1 MFEKF
6 TDEARAVVVGA
17 IGQAERAGAASVDD
31 GHVLLALLALLD
43 ESSNDEQGAAPG
55 AGASTGESAG
65 KGVVRPV
72 VGRAAF
78 ALRALSAADRR
89 TSIERAL
96 AEARRR
102 GGLSRADTQAL
113 ADLGVDVD
121 EIVSRVEEA
130 HGVGALAGAGT
141 LAGGGVGAG
150 AGAGAGRRGWR
161 QRLGRVPFGR
171 DAKEVLV
178 KSLRL
183 ATARHDRSI
192 GGQHLLLSLC
202 VRPGVVSEILADHG
216 VTYANLERVLYGE
229 AA

>member
-43 ESSNDEQGAAPG
+43 ESSDDEQGAAPG

-65 KGVVRPV
+65 KGVGRPV

-102 GGLSRADTQAL
+102 GGLSRADAQAL

-141 LAGGGVGAG
+141 RAG
-150 AGAGAGRRGWR
+150 ADASAGAGRRGWR

-192 GGQHLLLSLC
+192 GGQHLLLALC

>member
-17 IGQAERAGAASVDD
+17 IGQAERASAASVDD
-31 GHVLLALLALLD
+31 GHLLLALLSLLD
-43 ESSNDEQGAAPG
+43 ES
-55 AGASTGESAG
+55 AGAEARVGDGADESVG
-65 KGVVRPV
+65 RPV

-78 ALRALSAADRR
+78 ALRALGAADRR

-102 GGLSRADTQAL
+102 GGLSRADAQAL

-141 LAGGGVGAG
+141 RAGGGAGVGAG
-150 AGAGAGRRGWR
+150 AGGGAGRRGWR

-183 ATARHDRSI
+183 ATARRDRTI
-192 GGQHLLLSLC
+192 GGQHLLLALC